1 MYKKLIWNGVMIK
14 TPWGMLYP
22 QQVATDKKIKLA
34 DLKNIVKAAYKD
46 WKDAAGE
53 NSNEDL
59 AFLEEDTPKTVDP
72 KVEQLRLA
80 YEFVKDVFE
89 IKQAEKSDLK
99 AQAEKKAYNDKIAA
113 LIAKKEEQALENLSV
128 EELKKLFKD

>member
-53 NSNEDL
+53 NNNEDL

-72 KVEQLRLA
+72 KVEKLRLA

-89 IKQAEKSDLK
+89 TK
-99 AQAEKKAYNDKIAA
+99 QAEKKAYNDKIAA
-113 LIAKKEEQALENLSV
+113 LIAKKEEQELENLSV